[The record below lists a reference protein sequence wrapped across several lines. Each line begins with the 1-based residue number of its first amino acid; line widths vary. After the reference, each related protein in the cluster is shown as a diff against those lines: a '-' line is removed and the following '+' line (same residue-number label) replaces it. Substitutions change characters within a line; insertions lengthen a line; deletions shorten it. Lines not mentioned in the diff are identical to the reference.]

1 MLWKNRKISIFI
13 KGIISSFLIFYFY
26 KSLDELFQYYLPL
39 FNNTTRIP
47 ISLFA
52 LILLLIFLIAFLL
65 VHIWYFK
72 LLERFTLLRPK
83 SSLIKWGIGV
93 IFSLVISWLLLHSP
107 YAALFNF
114 WWFKTI
120 ILIFSIALLSWLL
133 TEEQNQVY
141 SYFGFLKA
149 IVLLSSIIIIA
160 NELQMAN
167 SYPFS
172 LGWSEGNRLWDY
184 SILYGRNRY
193 QIEADQPIPVYTSAG
208 RQNLWGLVFLI
219 PNASIFL
226 ARLWNVILFT
236 VPYFILG
243 LVAFFRKHQKFDV
256 WLMLALWTFLFLRG
270 GPIYTPLVLAAILVA
285 ATRKLPIWL
294 SFIFVAIGGYYA
306 TESRFTWVF
315 AAGMWAALI
324 AFLDTETNSSKS
336 VKQRWF
342 RAIILGVMGVSFAYF
357 MPKSLDDA
365 LRSLLTG
372 SPGAVNQAAEVM
384 ASGEQ
389 GIAVSSLSDLLG
401 RQPLLWQRLLPNPTY
416 TPGILLGLLITV
428 GPLILSL
435 YLLWKKMPWKLDIWQ
450 RLLLFGELLAF
461 LIVGLIISVKIGGG
475 GDLHNLDMFLISLV
489 IISSLIWHAGAR
501 GKISDI
507 SNQSLI
513 LKISLFLVVFV
524 PALLGVLS
532 AKHVEIPSM
541 QEAQNGLNNIQSAVD
556 TYNEREILFIDQRQ
570 LLTFGI
576 INNVNLV
583 PEYEKKH
590 LMDMA
595 MADDANYFEP
605 FIADMKNQRFSLIIS
620 EPLYIQ
626 FQEVD
631 YEGGFGQENNSW
643 VKWVSVPILCNY
655 ESIEKNT
662 EHKYELLIPRQG
674 PLLKE
679 LQGICP

>member
-1 MLWKNRKISIFI
+1 MHLKNKKAIILIKIIL
-13 KGIISSFLIFYFY
+13 FLTTVFCFY
-26 KSLDELFQYYLPL
+26 KSVNELILSYNSLL
-39 FNNTTRIP
+39 GNLTRIP
-47 ISLFA
+47 ISMTVFVLV
-52 LILLLIFLIAFLL
+52 LIFIFGVMFIHIFDFNFVKRITSLRSNNSIVNFL
-65 VHIWYFK
+65 
-72 LLERFTLLRPK
+72 
-83 SSLIKWGIGV
+83 IGV
-93 IFSLVISWLLLHSP
+93 FLVIGTSWLFLYSQ
-107 YAALFNF
+107 YAVVFSG
-114 WWFKTI
+114 WWSKSI
-120 ILIFSIALLSWLL
+120 ILIFITALLTWLFS
-133 TEEQNQVY
+133 EGDNQTY
-141 SYFGFLKA
+141 SFLASLKA
-149 IVLLSSIIIIA
+149 IVLLSTIIILA
-160 NELQMAN
+160 NELQTAS

-184 SILYGRNRY
+184 SILYGRDRY
-193 QIEADQPIPVYTSAG
+193 QIAADKSIPVYTSVG
-208 RQNLWGLVFLI
+208 RQSLWGLVYLI

-236 VPYFILG
+236 LPYFILG

-285 ATRKLPIWL
+285 ATRKLPLWL
-294 SFIFVAIGGYYA
+294 SFIFIAIAGYYA

-324 AFLDTETNSSKS
+324 AFLDTESNLSKS
-336 VKQRWF
+336 TKQRWL
-342 RAIILGVMGVSFAYF
+342 RAIILGLFGVSFAYF

-365 LRSLLTG
+365 LLSFLTG
-372 SPGAVNQAAEVM
+372 EPGAVNQAAAVL
-384 ASGEQ
+384 ASGEK
-389 GIAVSSLSDLLG
+389 GIAVSSLSDLLE

-428 GPLILSL
+428 GPLIFFL
-435 YLLWKKMPWKLDIWQ
+435 YLLGKKMPWKLNIWQ
-450 RLLLFGELLAF
+450 RLLLFGELIAF

-489 IISSLIWHAGAR
+489 IISSLIWHGGAKE
-501 GKISDI
+501 KISDI
-507 SNQSLI
+507 SNQGLI
-513 LKISLFLVVFV
+513 LKVSLFLVVFI

-532 AKHVEIPSM
+532 AKHVEMPSM
-541 QEAQNGLNNIQSAVD
+541 QEAQNGLNNIQSAVN

-576 INNVNLV
+576 IDNINLV

-605 FIADMKNQRFSLIIS
+605 FITDMKNQRFSLIVS
-620 EPLYIQ
+620 EPLYVQ
-626 FQEVD
+626 YQQVD

-655 ESIEKNT
+655 ESIETNT
-662 EHKYELLIPRQG
+662 DHKYELLIPRQG
-674 PLLKE
+674 PLPKE